1 MLRTL
6 IQQFVKNIR
15 SSSLAKNKGQLIRT
29 IVTTVVI
36 LAVIIA
42 IIIIRSDIS
51 PKDSESGTSPGTSGT
66 DIPDN
71 IDVVSTTEPT
81 ASEAIIV
88 TPSPTPTPEPP
99 AITPPADSP
108 NPASGTD
115 IIFESEPPTTD
126 TDIST
131 D

>member
-6 IQQFVKNIR
+6 ILQFIKNIR
-15 SSSLAKNKGQLIRT
+15 NSSLAKNKAQLIRT
-29 IVTTVVI
+29 IVTTVVV
-36 LAVIIA
+36 LAVIVV

-51 PKDSESGTSPGTSGT
+51 PKSLESGTSPSTSGT
-66 DIPDN
+66 EIPDN
-71 IDVVSTTEPT
+71 IDVVSTIEPT
-81 ASEAIIV
+81 ASEIII
-88 TPSPTPTPEPP
+88 TTPSPSPTPDPP

-108 NPASGTD
+108 LPASGTD